1 MCEHGN
7 VHDHEQDHEQEQEK
21 SPLPKLVASILILVL
36 GFCVPDISWLKP
48 AIFLV
53 AYLIIGGEVLLK
65 AFKNLLKKDVFDEN
79 FLMGIATLGALAVGE
94 YPEAVMVMVLYQIG
108 EMFEDMAVEKSKQ
121 SISSLMNLRPDYANV
136 KLGDDLVKKSPEDVK
151 IGDIIVVKTGE
162 KIPLDGEIIDGEASV
177 DVSALTGES
186 IPKSLKVG
194 DTALSGGINTNGVLT
209 IRVEKE
215 FGDST
220 VSKILELVEN
230 AASKKPKTENFITK
244 FARYYTPAVVVG
256 ALILTILPPLLVNDA
271 SFVVWFKR
279 ALTFLVISCPCALVI
294 SVPLSF
300 FAGIGRASKSG
311 ILVKGACYLEALAKP
326 FAVVFDKTGTLTKG
340 TFSVTDV
347 KVADGVEKQEL
358 LRLAAFAENY
368 SNHPIAQ
375 SLKVAYGKIIESD
388 RISDV
393 VEVAGNGV
401 KATVDGAEVLVGNNK
416 LMEKYSISYNKVLAN
431 GSIVYVAKNGK
442 FIGSIVISDELKPDS
457 ELAIKKLNNQVKE
470 TVMLTGDVKTSAEF
484 IAQKL
489 GIRKFYSDLLPAQ
502 KVEKLE
508 EIMAYKNGSVIFAG
522 DGINDAPV
530 LTRADVGVA
539 MGGLGSDAAIEAADV
554 VIMDDNI
561 LKISEV
567 IKIAKKTMFIV
578 KENIIFA
585 IGVKLLFL
593 ILGGIGLIS
602 MWGAVFADVGVTLIA
617 ILNALRIFSVKK
629 A

>member
-1 MCEHGN
+1 MCDHEI
-7 VHDHEQDHEQEQEK
+7 VHDHEQESEQEK

-36 GFCVPDISWLKP
+36 GFCASDISWLKP

-53 AYLIIGGEVLLK
+53 AYLIIGSEVLLK

-79 FLMGIATLGALAVGE
+79 FLMGLATLGALAVGE

-108 EMFEDMAVEKSKQ
+108 EMLEDMAVEKSKQ
-121 SISSLMNLRPDYANV
+121 SISSLMSLRPDYANV

-256 ALILTILPPLLVNDA
+256 ALILAILPPLFVNGA

-311 ILVKGACYLEALAKP
+311 ILVKGACYIESLAKP
-326 FAVVFDKTGTLTKG
+326 YAIVFDKTGTLTKG
-340 TFSVTDV
+340 TFSVTNV
-347 KVADGVEKQEL
+347 IVADGVAKQDL

-375 SLKVAYGKIIESD
+375 SLKAAYGKVIEVD

-416 LMEKYSISYNKVLAN
+416 LMEKYSISYDKVLAN

-457 ELAIKKLNNQVKE
+457 ELAIKKLNSQVKE

-484 IAQKL
+484 IAKKL
-489 GIRKFYSDLLPAQ
+489 GIKKFFSDLLPAQ

-530 LTRADVGVA
+530 LTRADVGIA

-578 KENIIFA
+578 KENIVFA
-585 IGVKLLFL
+585 IGIKLLFL
-593 ILGGIGLIS
+593 VLGGMGLIT

>member
-1 MCEHGN
+1 MCEHKQKPE
-7 VHDHEQDHEQEQEK
+7 HDHESEE
-21 SPLPKLVASILILVL
+21 STLPRLISSIILLVL
-36 GFCVPDISWLKP
+36 GFLIPDVLWLKP
-48 AIFLV
+48 VIFFV
-53 AYLIIGGEVLLK
+53 AYLIIGYEVLLK

-79 FLMGIATLGALAVGE
+79 FLMGLATLGALAVGE

-108 EMFEDMAVEKSKQ
+108 EMLEDMAVEKSKQ

-136 KLGDDLVKKSPEDVK
+136 KLCDDLVKKSPEDVN
-151 IGDIIVVKTGE
+151 IGDIIVVKAGE

-340 TFSVTDV
+340 TFSVTNV
-347 KVADGVEKQEL
+347 NVADGVEKQEL

-368 SNHPIAQ
+368 SNHPIAHA
-375 SLKVAYGKIIESD
+375 LKAAYGKTIEPD
-388 RISDV
+388 RISNI
-393 VEVAGNGV
+393 VEIAGNGV
-401 KATVDGAEVLVGNNK
+401 KVTVDRAEILVGNNK
-416 LMEKYSISYNKVLAN
+416 LMEKYSVSYDKVLTN
-431 GSIVYVAKNGK
+431 GSIVYVAKNGE

-457 ELAIKKLNNQVKE
+457 ELAIQKLNSQVKE
-470 TVMLTGDVKTSAEF
+470 TVMLTGDVKASAEF

-508 EIMAYKNGSVIFAG
+508 EIMAYKNGSVIFTG

-530 LTRADVGVA
+530 LTRADVGIA

-554 VIMDDNI
+554 VIMDDKI

-593 ILGGIGLIS
+593 ILGGMGLIT

>member
-1 MCEHGN
+1 MCEHKQKPEHN
-7 VHDHEQDHEQEQEK
+7 HESEE
-21 SPLPKLVASILILVL
+21 SMLPRLITSIILLVL
-36 GFCVPDISWLKP
+36 GFLSPDILWLKP
-48 AIFLV
+48 IIFFV
-53 AYLIIGGEVLLK
+53 AYLIIGYEVLLK

-79 FLMGIATLGALAVGE
+79 FLMGLATLGALAVGE

-108 EMFEDMAVEKSKQ
+108 EMLEDMAVEKSKQ

-230 AASKKPKTENFITK
+230 AASKKPKTANFITK

-256 ALILTILPPLLVNDA
+256 ALILAILPPLLVNGA

-311 ILVKGACYLEALAKP
+311 ILVKGACYIEPLAKP
-326 FAVVFDKTGTLTKG
+326 YAIVFDKTGTLTKG
-340 TFSVTDV
+340 TFSVTNV
-347 KVADGVEKQEL
+347 NVADGVEKQDL

-368 SNHPIAQ
+368 SNHPIAH
-375 SLKVAYGKIIESD
+375 SLKAAYGKAIEPD
-388 RISDV
+388 RISNV
-393 VEVAGNGV
+393 VEIAGNGV
-401 KATVDGAEVLVGNNK
+401 KVTVDGAEILVGNNK
-416 LMEKYSISYNKVLAN
+416 LMEKYSINYNKVLAN

-457 ELAIKKLNNQVKE
+457 ELAIQKLNSQVKE
-470 TVMLTGDVKTSAEF
+470 TVMLTGDVKASAEF

-508 EIMAYKNGSVIFAG
+508 GIMAYKNGSVIFVG

-554 VIMDDNI
+554 VIMDDKI

-593 ILGGIGLIS
+593 ILGGMGLIT

>member
-1 MCEHGN
+1 MCGHKQKPE
-7 VHDHEQDHEQEQEK
+7 HDHESEE
-21 SPLPKLVASILILVL
+21 STLPRLISSIILLVL
-36 GFCVPDISWLKP
+36 GFLIPNILWLKP
-48 AIFLV
+48 VIFFV
-53 AYLIIGGEVLLK
+53 AYLIIGYEVLLK

-79 FLMGIATLGALAVGE
+79 FLMGLATLGALAVGE

-108 EMFEDMAVEKSKQ
+108 EMLEDMAVEKSKQ

-136 KLGDDLVKKSPEDVK
+136 KLGDDLVKKSPEDVN
-151 IGDIIVVKTGE
+151 IGDIIVVKAGE

-256 ALILTILPPLLVNDA
+256 ALILAILPPLLVNNA

-311 ILVKGACYLEALAKP
+311 ILVKGACYIELLAKP
-326 FAVVFDKTGTLTKG
+326 YAIVFDKTGTLTKG
-340 TFSVTDV
+340 TFSVTNV
-347 KVADGVEKQEL
+347 NVADGVEKQDL

-368 SNHPIAQ
+368 SNHPIAHA
-375 SLKVAYGKIIESD
+375 LKAAYGKAIEPD
-388 RISDV
+388 RISNI
-393 VEVAGNGV
+393 VEIAGNGV
-401 KATVDGAEVLVGNNK
+401 KVTVDGAEILVGNNK
-416 LMEKYSISYNKVLAN
+416 LMEKYSVSYDKVLTN

-457 ELAIKKLNNQVKE
+457 ELAIQKLNNQVKE
-470 TVMLTGDVKTSAEF
+470 TVMLTGDVKASAEF

-508 EIMAYKNGSVIFAG
+508 EIMAYKNGSVIFVG

-554 VIMDDNI
+554 VIMDDKI

-593 ILGGIGLIS
+593 VLGGMGLIT

-617 ILNALRIFSVKK
+617 ILNALRIFSLKK

>member
-7 VHDHEQDHEQEQEK
+7 VHDHEQEQEK

-136 KLGDDLVKKSPEDVK
+136 KLGDDLVKNSPEDVK

-256 ALILTILPPLLVNDA
+256 ALVLAILPPLLVNGA

-340 TFSVTDV
+340 TFSVTNV
-347 KVADGVEKQEL
+347 NVAEGVEKQDL
-358 LRLAAFAENY
+358 LRFAAFAENY

-375 SLKVAYGKIIESD
+375 SLKVAYGKAIESD
-388 RISDV
+388 RISNV

-401 KATVDGAEVLVGNNK
+401 KATVDDAEVLVGNNK
-416 LMEKYSISYNKVLAN
+416 LMEKYSISYDKVLAN

-457 ELAIKKLNNQVKE
+457 ELAIKELNSQVKE

-489 GIRKFYSDLLPAQ
+489 GIRKFYSDLLPVQ

-530 LTRADVGVA
+530 LTRADVGIA

-561 LKISEV
+561 LKISEI

-593 ILGGIGLIS
+593 ILGGMGLIS

>member
-1 MCEHGN
+1 MCEHKQKSE
-7 VHDHEQDHEQEQEK
+7 HDHESEE
-21 SPLPKLVASILILVL
+21 STLPRLISSIILLVL
-36 GFCVPDISWLKP
+36 GFLIPDVLWLKP
-48 AIFLV
+48 VIFFV
-53 AYLIIGGEVLLK
+53 AYLIIGYEVLLK

-79 FLMGIATLGALAVGE
+79 FLMGLATLGALAVGE

-136 KLGDDLVKKSPEDVK
+136 KLGDDLVKISPEDVK

-230 AASKKPKTENFITK
+230 AASKKPKTANFITK
-244 FARYYTPAVVVG
+244 FAKYYTPAVVVG

-347 KVADGVEKQEL
+347 KVAESVEKQEL
-358 LRLAAFAENY
+358 LRFAAFAENY

-375 SLKVAYGKIIESD
+375 SLKVAYGKAIESD

-416 LMEKYSISYNKVLAN
+416 LMEKYSISYDKVLAN

-457 ELAIKKLNNQVKE
+457 ELAIKELNNQVKE

-593 ILGGIGLIS
+593 ILGGMGLIS

>member
-1 MCEHGN
+1 MCGHKQKPE
-7 VHDHEQDHEQEQEK
+7 HDHESEE
-21 SPLPKLVASILILVL
+21 STLPRLISSIILLVL
-36 GFCVPDISWLKP
+36 GFLIPDVLWLKP
-48 AIFLV
+48 VIFFV
-53 AYLIIGGEVLLK
+53 AYLIIGYEVLLK

-79 FLMGIATLGALAVGE
+79 FLMGLATLGALTVGE

-108 EMFEDMAVEKSKQ
+108 EMLEDMAVEKSKQ

-162 KIPLDGEIIDGEASV
+162 KIPLDGEIIYGEASV

-230 AASKKPKTENFITK
+230 AASKKPKTANFITK

-256 ALILTILPPLLVNDA
+256 ALALTILPPLLVNDA

-311 ILVKGACYLEALAKP
+311 ILVKGACYIEALAKP

-340 TFSVTDV
+340 TFSVTNV
-347 KVADGVEKQEL
+347 NVADGVEKQEL

-368 SNHPIAQ
+368 SNHPIAHA
-375 SLKVAYGKIIESD
+375 LKAAYGKAIDPD
-388 RISDV
+388 RISNI
-393 VEVAGNGV
+393 VEIAGNGV
-401 KATVDGAEVLVGNNK
+401 KVTVDGAEILVGNNK
-416 LMEKYSISYNKVLAN
+416 LMEKYSVSYDKVLTN
-431 GSIVYVAKNGK
+431 GSIVYVAKNGE

-457 ELAIKKLNNQVKE
+457 ELAIQKLNNQVKE
-470 TVMLTGDVKTSAEF
+470 TVMLTGDVKASAEF

-489 GIRKFYSDLLPAQ
+489 GIRKFYSDLLPVQ

-508 EIMAYKNGSVIFAG
+508 EIMAYKNGSVIFTG

-530 LTRADVGVA
+530 LTRADVGIA

-593 ILGGIGLIS
+593 VLGGMGLIT

>member
-1 MCEHGN
+1 MCEHKQKPEHN
-7 VHDHEQDHEQEQEK
+7 HESEE
-21 SPLPKLVASILILVL
+21 SMLPRLISSIILLVL
-36 GFCVPDISWLKP
+36 GFLIPDVLWLKP
-48 AIFLV
+48 VIFFV
-53 AYLIIGGEVLLK
+53 AYLIIGYEVLLK

-108 EMFEDMAVEKSKQ
+108 EMLEDMAVEKSKQ

-162 KIPLDGEIIDGEASV
+162 KIPLDGEIVDGEASV

-209 IRVEKE
+209 ISVEKE

-220 VSKILELVEN
+220 VSKILELVEH

-256 ALILTILPPLLVNDA
+256 ALILAILPPLFVNGA

-311 ILVKGACYLEALAKP
+311 ILVKGACYIESLAKP
-326 FAVVFDKTGTLTKG
+326 YAIVFDKTGTLTKG
-340 TFSVTDV
+340 TFSVTNV
-347 KVADGVEKQEL
+347 IVADGVAKQDL

-375 SLKVAYGKIIESD
+375 SLKAAYGKVIEAD

-416 LMEKYSISYNKVLAN
+416 LMEKYSISYDKVLAN

-457 ELAIKKLNNQVKE
+457 ELAIKKLNSQVKE

-484 IAQKL
+484 IAKKL
-489 GIRKFYSDLLPAQ
+489 GIKKFFSDLLPAQ

-530 LTRADVGVA
+530 LTRADVGIA

-578 KENIIFA
+578 KENIVFA
-585 IGVKLLFL
+585 IGIKLLFL
-593 ILGGIGLIS
+593 VLGGMGLIT